1 MNYEQQTQRPIYKR
15 FGNFILQIEMTWIS
29 KWLTHENV
37 GTIALQISKAGSP
50 AKTLFD
56 LHVSTKNQPFAVGNQ
71 EAHPTHPKIKSWF
84 SVLLFPHQFWWFSVA
99 FPEKKKAGWWLGHP
113 SEKYEFVN
121 WDEDRFPILMGQFK
135 KWQPVT
141 TNQKWFP
148 EISSRGPSR
157 IKHRPIQKLRTRRAA
172 GNSFSEA
179 SRTCFLFRFWGP
191 GRHGRMSREPGVLGN
206 WWIKF
211 RNIYGKQM
219 QNIWET
225 SKSPK
230 SSKAPLPPRNVE
242 PIRGSSSIS
251 WLPQAAQLPRWR
263 LAEGS
268 TA

>member
-1 MNYEQQTQRPIYKR
+1 M
-15 FGNFILQIEMTWIS
+15 GLS
-29 KWLTHENV
+29 LTN
-37 GTIALQISKAGSP
+37 P
-50 AKTLFD
+50 
-56 LHVSTKNQPFAVGNQ
+56 
-71 EAHPTHPKIKSWF
+71 
-84 SVLLFPHQFWWFSVA
+84 SVLLLQIHGSSIRCPLTIVWGPSCTAMEALCLDPFFPAATAHGYSFHQTAGIF
-99 FPEKKKAGWWLGHP
+99 AGWWLGHP

-206 WWIKF
+206 
-211 RNIYGKQM
+211 
-219 QNIWET
+219 
-225 SKSPK
+225 
-230 SSKAPLPPRNVE
+230 
-242 PIRGSSSIS
+242 
-251 WLPQAAQLPRWR
+251 
-263 LAEGS
+263 
-268 TA
+268 

>member
-1 MNYEQQTQRPIYKR
+1 MKMLAPLLCKSPKQDPLLRRFLICTSQLKTNLLQWEIKR
-15 FGNFILQIEMTWIS
+15 HIQHIQ
-29 KWLTHENV
+29 K
-37 GTIALQISKAGSP
+37 SKAD
-50 AKTLFD
+50 F
-56 LHVSTKNQPFAVGNQ
+56 QCYY
-71 EAHPTHPKIKSWF
+71 
-84 SVLLFPHQFWWFSVA
+84 FPINFGDFQWHFLT
-99 FPEKKKAGWWLGHP
+99 KKKAGWWLGHP

-206 WWIKF
+206 
-211 RNIYGKQM
+211 
-219 QNIWET
+219 
-225 SKSPK
+225 
-230 SSKAPLPPRNVE
+230 
-242 PIRGSSSIS
+242 
-251 WLPQAAQLPRWR
+251 
-263 LAEGS
+263 
-268 TA
+268 